1 MTGTVNDLRSYVAAM
16 LDRGEVAIVEREVDP
31 EFELAAV
38 VSRSQKLND
47 RPVLFRNVR
56 GSAFPVIANVYG
68 SLNRMAE
75 ILGADAAG
83 LNERWNERLDTAST
97 CTDYCREV
105 AIPSDLQSG
114 KLSDLP
120 HIHYREKDAAPYIT
134 TGVFL
139 AMDPETGVP
148 NLSFSRCMMSGN
160 DARMECCIDAPH
172 DLAKY
177 QAKAE
182 ARGEALEV
190 AILIGAPPPVFLAAV
205 ASLAPEEDELQLAAH
220 IAGGT
225 IDMRPSR
232 CLNFMVPAATE
243 IVIEARI
250 RPIERTRDGPFGEY
264 LGYYCGVNNGAYVL
278 DILDVRWRKD
288 AYFEGLLCGSRE
300 DLALLAV
307 SWGARIERGLKRAL
321 PGILD
326 VTIGA
331 APSASIV
338 RIDKQ
343 YEGHARDVIETVFR
357 SKPQYNRMC
366 IVVDKDI
373 DIQDLKTVWWSFLTR
388 GDLDKRVY
396 RYSDLGGLEGEN
408 YEYSGYLGIDATMS
422 LSSPLERAT
431 TPGENEIDLKDY
443 VKN

>member
-1 MTGTVNDLRSYVAAM
+1 MTRITDDLRTYVSA
-16 LDRGEVAIVEREVDP
+16 LLERGEVNVVEREVDP
-31 EFELAAV
+31 HFELAAV
-38 VSRSQKLND
+38 ISRSQKESD
-47 RPVLFRNVR
+47 RPILFKNVR
-56 GSAFPVIANVYG
+56 GSDFPVIANVYG
-68 SLNRMAE
+68 SLPRMAE
-75 ILGADAAG
+75 ILGTDEAG
-83 LNERWNERLDTAST
+83 LNTRWNERLETAAS
-97 CTDYCREV
+97 CTDYSREV
-105 AIPSDLQSG
+105 PMPADMQSG
-114 KLSDLP
+114 KISDLP

-148 NLSFSRCMMSGN
+148 NLSFSRCMMAGDDLSM
-160 DARMECCIDAPH
+160 ACCIDAPH

-182 ARGEALEV
+182 KRGEALEV

-232 CLNFMVPAATE
+232 CLSFMVPAATE
-243 IVIEARI
+243 IVIEAKI
-250 RPIERTRDGPFGEY
+250 RPNERTQDGPFGEY
-264 LGYYCGVNNGAYVL
+264 QGYYCDVNNGAYVL
-278 DILDVRWRKD
+278 DILDVSWRGD
-288 AYFEGLLCGSRE
+288 AFFEGLLCGSRE

-307 SWGARIERGLKRAL
+307 SWGARIERGLKSAL
-321 PGILD
+321 PGVLD
-326 VTIGA
+326 VTISA
-331 APSASIV
+331 APNACIV

-343 YEGHARDVIETVFR
+343 YEDHARDVIDAVFR

-373 DIQDLKTVWWSFLTR
+373 DIQDLKQVWWSFLTR
-388 GDLDKRVY
+388 GALDKRVY
-396 RYSDLGGLEGEN
+396 SYPDLGGLPGEN
-408 YEYSGYLGIDATMS
+408 YEYTGYLGIDATMS

-431 TPGENEIDLKDY
+431 TPGENEINLRDY
-443 VKN
+443 IV